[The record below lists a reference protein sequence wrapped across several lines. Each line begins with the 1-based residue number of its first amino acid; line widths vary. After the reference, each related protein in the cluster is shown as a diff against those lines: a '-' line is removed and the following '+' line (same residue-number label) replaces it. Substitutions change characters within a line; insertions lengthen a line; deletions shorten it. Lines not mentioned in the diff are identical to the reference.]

1 MMIKSPVTFA
11 FFVTL
16 GLLVGSTIAQSSTSS
31 AAASA
36 QTFVV
41 TVSNSS
47 SASNASSVF
56 VPDQISASVGDLVL
70 FNFTEGNHTATQSA
84 FFAPCEPVNYTN
96 GTNGFDSNFVV
107 VPTNFST
114 ALDGAFPILA
124 VPILES
130 NVNETMWFY
139 DVNSCAE
146 GGVGVI
152 NLVAGDPATSGETL
166 DGFRRN
172 AIRLNGTS
180 TSSSSSHSST
190 STSSSSSSTTSAS
203 QGNGALQ
210 HFGLNAGVGLTIAS
224 LVILATMSLV
234 TL

>member
-1 MMIKSPVTFA
+1 MVKSSVSSFFFA
-11 FFVTL
+11 WL
-16 GLLVGSTIAQSSTSS
+16 ALLVGQSVAQSSTSS
-31 AAASA
+31 AAGSA
-36 QTFVV
+36 QTIIV

-56 VPDQISASVGDLVL
+56 SPDQISANVGDLVL

-107 VPTNFST
+107 VPSNFS
-114 ALDGAFPILA
+114 LQQDGAFPILA

-130 NVNETMWFY
+130 NGNETMWFY
-139 DVNSCAE
+139 DVNTCAE

-180 TSSSSSHSST
+180 TSSSASHSST
-190 STSSSSSSTTSAS
+190 GSSSSASATTSSSS
-203 QGNGALQ
+203 QGNGAVQRFDLRSGAVMII
-210 HFGLNAGVGLTIAS
+210 GLLLSVAIPLC
-224 LVILATMSLV
+224 

>member
-1 MMIKSPVTFA
+1 MRPVSLA
-11 FFVTL
+11 FLAFC
-16 GLLVGSTIAQSSTSS
+16 GAAAAQSSTTS
-31 AAASA
+31 AAGTS
-36 QTFVV
+36 QTIVV

-47 SASNASSVF
+47 SSSNASSVF
-56 VPDQISASVGDLVL
+56 SPAQISANVGDLVL

-107 VPTNFST
+107 VPLNWNIT
-114 ALDGAFPILA
+114 DGAFPILA

-130 NVNETMWFY
+130 NKNDTMWFY
-139 DVNSCAE
+139 DVSTCAE

-152 NLVAGDPATSGETL
+152 NLVPGDPATAGQTL

-180 TSSSSSHSST
+180 TSSSSAHSST
-190 STSSSSSSTTSAS
+190 GTSAASSTSSVS
-203 QGNGALQ
+203 QGNSAQSLGIGSAANVGVLFQ
-210 HFGLNAGVGLTIAS
+210 AGLMG
-224 LVILATMSLV
+224 V
-234 TL
+234 TLLLCL